1 MKHSIAILMASALFI
16 STSAF
21 AHWSDHPALAD
32 NPELY
37 DGGPSMG
44 VAPHAYKDDAGEL
57 LFGPEMYGS
66 IFADVMLGRDRAGND
81 HNFPHD
87 APEYTN
93 G

>member
-1 MKHSIAILMASALFI
+1 MKHSIKVLAASALFI
-16 STSAF
+16 SASAF

-37 DGGPSMG
+37 SGGPAIG
-44 VAPHAYKDDAGEL
+44 VPAHDYKDDAGEL

-66 IFADVMLGRDRAGND
+66 IVADVMLGRDKAGND
-81 HNFPHD
+81 DHFPHD